1 MGKVKQKL
9 LIVFLIVIAIVIGYQ
24 AYVIGHGYARTAS
37 DVPFMSGGV
46 MIYCREHHNS
56 FNYGDGTRGYAY
68 ACVGEVN
75 LKNKN
80 AHDFAYYISR
90 GGTGVQGYL
99 WAHSGSSQGATILNA
114 GSSFS
119 GWFEKF
125 NAQNLFSEGAGN
137 ESGTSETNYNN
148 TNTEKKVT
156 LEDMRTDF
164 SLKPVESMPEYFF
177 KDIYADPNTQETT
190 GNVKGDEDIKQD
202 FVSQLYNDF
211 LEETGTNKGN
221 GTWAK
226 DYTTFESNVKNKYAD
241 LIKKEYEEE
250 EKAKGRE
257 NIPPDEIDS
266 IKIDYTQIDAETK
279 QNLINEMLNGTPY
292 KHTDG
297 NIDKIQKFLSENY
310 SDETKKKAQ
319 ENLLNDLNNLNITN
333 DLEANDYDDTDTKK
347 AKEENRKNFE
357 NHINAALTA
366 SGVNGGNAKTI
377 VDQIIKEEKA
387 IEMIEATINEIS
399 AKEQQSA
406 DVKIDQYITD
416 IDNKFK
422 NVGNN
427 DTLQTDKQELKN
439 AKLHLEYTILEEE
452 KLDVEKANLQQ
463 QANNDV
469 GKQAELKR
477 VEEKIKRRDNIKKTL
492 GEEALKNN
500 YNYSLF
506 YEDVVDH
513 IQNALIQ
520 ILANE
525 NMTAEE
531 IRFLAEDVAYRIV
544 EETIEDIEAEAE
556 GLITDISYEEY
567 KYLFELAKLYNHFYN
582 LEQQTTGTIQNI
594 ANGEQKTIKSLLE
607 HLNTY
612 WDDGH
617 GAEYRRVTNVDSNYN
632 VTTETSTVYSIVDA
646 KVAYGKKD
654 GEYTNANGE
663 EILYVEA
670 DGITYWGY
678 ADEVEKSTNGIK
690 PKDGKHGAIYYEDN
704 KEAVVSFFDRT
715 LCLDNSYGTCIQGNE
730 DVDKLEKYAAYYL
743 DDTNGTNNMINL
755 LTSKYPNL
763 AKLLGSAQGKNLSN
777 KINYLC
783 SVYSNDIKNI
793 CKNSTSESG
802 SIDQYYVF
810 NHDSNSPL
818 DYKWT
823 GTVERASQIF
833 QWLMQKNSDGVTNI
847 EGIAN
852 RFRVDDSKAKFLIDA
867 ENGKYLIGPYK
878 MEYASIRLNNEQ
890 ILGINGFSVNIQVMD
905 KDGKLHTEKL
915 TEGTGKN
922 QYKIV
927 RSSTQRVQTDKNGIV
942 SLPKSGSEFYIELDK
957 DIKTELGK
965 NGNYSF
971 SADDI
976 RLTENDKFSFSVSYK
991 YLAGINAII
1000 HLLRDCTGPNDAANP
1015 IGPDSQWNSGHPQRL
1030 IAITYG
1036 DEWKHTT
1043 ASTEVNPVSY
1053 DFKLRKIKKLTEEEI
1068 NTQKEILKIKSSSE
1082 EEKAKIDAM
1091 SNDQII
1097 QEILNKQSGLSGV
1110 NGAEFVAAAKYKE
1123 EGGTEEKYFDLETQT
1138 KDLGSDFNAIV
1149 EKAKSGEVKTYL
1161 SASQAEGNG
1170 WILWN
1175 NIQDTIT
1182 VNNKIYTL
1190 QKVEAKET
1198 KAPNGYKIEEDKVIT
1213 IEKYGSRVV
1222 CAENEESTPPY
1233 TVTVRKVDETGEPIE
1248 GLNLEGWFL
1257 NLGVKNGVIA
1267 TTNYGYYDRQKVTT
1281 DKNGI
1286 ATFETDMYSDSVM
1299 LLIVEKPDKAYD
1311 YQYFKLVRV
1320 VFSAT
1325 LKDGKVEKDF
1335 RNKSNDKPFLDTAG
1349 EVNNSVDFEHGVYSI
1364 TDKDGVRHLGKEGK
1378 ANDYVKTK
1386 NEITDNGANVDVQI
1400 VNKRRKPYSLE
1411 INKLDEFGKTSE
1423 YLAGTT
1429 FNFWISKD
1437 GSDLRSGQIVIGED
1451 GKGKIDKLNVYGNNL
1466 FLYLQEVK
1474 TQTGFKT
1481 KLNNKTIVLKY
1492 SASEDGNVKI
1502 ESIENKEMLSG
1513 RKLNEEPIK
1522 VESTGEDDDKT
1533 VSIKIDA
1540 QNESDK
1546 YYLKFRKVNR
1556 NGEPLKNATFTLTDK
1571 APATAGSSLANSQTV
1586 TSDENGYME
1595 FVGPEETENGK
1606 VQLYLYEVSA
1616 PAGYEVKSD
1625 TSIDNPI
1632 EISYTYKAG
1641 YNTLKDLKITYNGAD
1656 ITHELQC
1663 ETKTVTTEDGTEQ
1676 KVANLKNDNQYVFN
1690 FGDLNEI
1697 FKLVNYEDTYN
1708 LTFKKED
1715 TKGNAL
1721 GNTKF
1726 NVSIVKIEK
1735 DAKVEEVL
1743 GKILNNENS
1752 ITGMDRLGA
1761 IGAMFATYEDQPS
1774 TYDSATKKYK
1784 DPVYQE
1790 LKDKEISTSHSEGDG
1805 FENGTAVVEKIAT
1818 YGDLY
1823 AVIKETEADK
1833 THQKIDDIIIAHYT
1847 MNPGDTEPTWENDIY
1862 VAKKGEDG
1870 QYQITKYTKQASAT
1884 GYTDTQG
1891 HVYEFAKYSESK
1903 LIVENQDLPYS
1914 LNFNKVNGISG
1925 KPVKDVTFRAEIYH
1939 LYKNDTHDTRTGKT
1953 GENGI
1958 FNINNIF
1965 KYSEDDSDIIQL
1977 ELHETVPQGYRYY
1990 SQYQELIYIIDYVK
2004 KGPESPLQQQSVHVI
2019 GCRRDNGETVD
2030 LTDEN
2035 KNTVNLDTNIA
2046 TNNTQSGE
2054 GENQNAEQSKS
2065 YVHNV
2070 TVKNMPT
2077 YNLDGL
2083 LKVEE
2088 INRTLNP
2095 VTDVTF
2101 TGKIRKE
2108 GVNNNGNVVQEGQ
2121 AYVVDGTKLDLSK
2134 FTIKVEENGKIVASG
2149 IDTCDDFVNDDGTLK
2164 NGEQTYTLVL
2174 TEQKSGK
2181 YKPLKHDIEV
2191 EYSCTYNQNEDK
2203 WNITYKKVKYGET
2216 TADIK
2221 ANTSEENAPETPNYT
2236 ALIDTEELGFY
2247 QNGNNLYVVNKPEIT
2262 PAQILLQKK
2271 DEKEKLI
2278 DGITFKGKVEQ
2289 INTIDG
2295 ETPNVVDFSQDGV
2308 TTGEAK
2314 SADGKNL
2321 TGVAAIPNIDFG
2333 GDIKITIDSE
2343 EWKDKNKQDPLD
2355 FPEGKVEIT
2364 GVKIAEKWEGNIG
2377 YRVVTVPTG
2386 TLTVTTYAKDGTKK
2400 EEETI
2405 NIKDKSTS
2413 SKASFDVSFSED
2425 SNVVTFYITNHNKRY
2440 KLDGS
2445 GADGSTAIPFPYKIE
2460 KDILG
2465 NESKITQGI
2474 LFTGRIEDSNGNI
2487 LQDPVEVKFTE
2498 YVQSSGGSADGN
2510 MGIGAFD
2517 IDGAISS
2524 KPGEPEEVYN
2534 LIIKE
2539 KDQSAINSDAI
2550 TVRYTCEYDSSANNG
2565 EGKFTSKIKGY
2576 EYKNVKYDF
2585 DKNMQEAK
2593 DNIVPGKV
2601 DANGGLININDLYVP
2616 IRKFDEYGNLINGIV
2631 FEGKIKLNIEKDE
2644 NGHLKDPTLKEEYKF
2659 KTVTGGQ
2666 YYNPETGKTE
2676 TAPDGVAVI
2685 PIPTEVKGN
2694 FTIIIEK
2701 EYWGTIKDG
2710 VWTTDKGELPDGQ
2723 FPLEFVKGAV
2733 EIGGYGIKEEI
2744 KDDIKERTVTYQ
2756 GTPVKYTLNGSE
2768 ENSEPIEVTGYKAV
2782 TTDTNGYI
2790 RFVNN
2795 ELRYDLKKSPQTGE
2809 GNNLFDDKFLETS
2822 YGYRTKIKE
2831 GIYFTGYIVDETK
2844 YDEKGNIIKPSV
2856 TLQEGRSTK
2865 DKEDKDKVTVALDE
2879 ETGAIV
2885 ATGIKGSIAGIDE
2898 EKTFKFVLEELSSN
2912 GEDGTLNVVPIDPI
2926 VVEYTCKY
2934 DRTSEK
2940 FETAIKA
2947 YEYKGKKYSLSDI
2960 KENITVEEDII
2971 PGLVCVKEE
2980 ESSTTYK
2987 TGLINHEKTIDIPL
3001 VKKDEAG
3008 RLVNGIKF
3016 TGKIIAL
3023 DEEYK
3028 DENGKPVFET
3038 TDGTNNNGQPTTKR
3052 KSMNFE
3058 VVTGEVPTTGSIK
3071 LDGSQ
3076 NNSEDKNFTDE
3087 DGNPMYTARDG
3098 VALIPQIPYTGKV
3111 QLIIEKEEWADED
3124 YKPAPGDPDLE
3135 FIDGKIEVTFSI
3147 SKDKN
3152 GEKHIN
3158 YTDGMQIAVKD
3169 SSGQD
3174 ITNKYMDAKNG
3185 KNNILAGLNNLG
3197 NGEKDFAFGISV
3209 TNKFKSYDVPVAL
3222 KVIKEDEE
3230 DTESE
3235 NTGEANTVTVGGQKY
3250 RQPTAEE
3257 AKQIKFKAEVTDS
3270 TGTVVQTLL
3279 PLNPEDMEKAGT
3291 VGIGIEV
3298 KDIDNDGKQEA
3309 VIVAKGIKGSIIG
3322 EDIIIKL
3329 HEVYSGGLEPI
3340 PDIKVHYKLE
3350 TGEAK
3355 VTRYECNNEIE
3366 QCTENH
3372 DNNGTCKIKDLIY
3385 VSEDGKYALVNTP
3398 TKGPEETTP
3407 ELTIKKVM
3415 NVDGHE
3421 VGVPGIY
3428 FKIRVC
3434 TEDCKNDCKDPN
3446 KCSCQEG
3453 EDPCGKCFDYEAIS
3467 QTDGLTTFKLTDF
3480 GKDKK
3485 ETTAG
3490 KVKVI
3495 ILEERLATEE
3505 DKTQIKDKAEETEE
3519 TSEDEK
3525 TAEVAPYTTE
3535 QPGEVK
3541 LEFIKNPIVINGIE
3555 IKNDS
3560 ENGDTQCKVDYTNA
3574 TVDGTNSNVSI
3585 DNTVGMQIVFTNK
3598 EATFDLDLFKG
3609 KMINYIGELKQIYK
3623 GVEFEAD
3630 IVRAEDIKADNIAE
3644 VSLQHIVSTTDESTA
3659 ENTGD
3664 NGNLATT
3671 GIEANNGKIT
3681 IKGIKGTFASESNEE
3696 QQENV
3701 QQYAVVLREKASE
3714 ISDAKDMPTMAIVF
3728 ESKCTTGEDGK
3739 CTFNTTIKEYKWQDD
3754 NGWHTLNPAQNVES
3768 DENGKVEQFLA
3779 TNRMLVKYENGKA
3792 VTYLVNTPPTTI
3804 TGGGYL
3810 PTTVDIPL
3818 VKYDENGNLVNGVK
3832 FSGHIEVD
3840 NHSKMQFSTITGEV
3854 PTTTIANGFEN
3865 VYVARDGVAIIP
3877 KIPFTG
3883 KVKVVIEKEEWASD
3897 AYKPSAGYP
3906 DLEFIDG
3913 KIEITLTIDEDEKGN
3928 KHIQQGGIEIAVK
3941 GKDDKDITN
3950 QYMDTTNSNNNK
3962 VLVGLN
3968 SLNKG
3973 DSEDNEELLF
3983 GIKITNKIK
3992 TYDLPIALKVIAEDG
4007 SNSTN
4012 GANTIQVGEKT
4023 YRTPSEDEA
4032 KELRFSAEVLDST
4045 GTVVQN
4051 LLPLTPEQMQNADA
4065 VGIGIDTK
4073 GSDNKTEAVITAKGI
4088 KGSIIGDNLTIRLHE
4103 ENSAGLEPI
4112 PDIDVHYTTNGDGA
4126 PKVTSYQCGGQTVE
4140 NKAPEENGD
4149 TTECN
4154 IEDLIYVSED
4164 GKYALVNKPVTGGGP
4179 KETTPELT
4187 IKKVINVDG
4196 HEVGVPGVHFK
4207 IRVCTPECKNDCTD
4221 VAKCGCENNDNCDK
4235 CHDYEAVSK
4244 AGGLATFELTDFS
4257 KDTTSQSIDNLK
4269 VIILEEKLATEE
4281 EKEQLV
4287 KEGVEPYTTENPGD
4301 VKLEFIKDPVTITG
4315 IKLKNNSENGKTQCT
4330 VDYSS
4335 AKVADENSNVRI
4347 DSKAGMQ
4354 IVFTNTEA
4362 KYDLDLFDSK
4372 LVYEDNKLKQIYK
4385 GVEFEA
4391 DIVRAEDI
4399 NAENIAEKSLQH
4411 FVSETAKATA
4421 NNTGKNGDLGTVGLD
4436 ASDGKIKLKGIKG
4449 TLAGDNGQEY
4459 AVMLKETSSEVS
4471 DANDMPT
4478 MVIVYKS
4485 TCTTG
4490 DNGNCTFK
4498 TTIQEYKWQDDNGWH
4513 SLNPNQTI
4521 QTGENGNTEKNEI
4534 IVDGRIKIEVAD
4546 NKNKVSL
4553 INDGG
4558 KIELSTSES
4567 IKLTKKDS
4575 NGNTVGGIEFK
4586 GKVIAINADGTPKKE
4601 AMSDENGNI
4610 TGTKDIEYEF
4620 DVITDNKGTALI
4632 YTPNAKEM
4640 PKYEGKIKVV
4650 IEEEKWAAS
4659 VTEPPYKLGFA
4670 DETIEIT
4677 GLELKTETTGQLKNG
4692 KIVHTRV
4699 VYPDTLTVKSYKK
4712 QEEGT
4717 KGTETNTYKDKV
4729 SLGKDSVIGIEIEN
4743 QILDYDVDLFDAK
4756 ILKYGEHYEQLKSDV
4771 SFAGRIIGY
4780 KGKESKQEAKDYDVE
4795 VELIAEN
4802 DTTSG
4807 QQGTANGKVGKIVAK
4822 GIDGEIKGSD
4832 IYLELTETAIDY
4844 DVEDITV
4851 IIKYD
4856 YNPDAQGK
4864 GTPVI
4869 KEYRKW
4875 KDGITDEQKKSV
4887 DANNTEV
4894 IYTVS
4899 TDTQNADASN
4909 AVKEILGEMIYKN
4922 YSNTAKTSLINTVIP
4937 NPLDIQIKKIDSN
4950 GKPVAG
4956 IKFTGRIIAV
4966 DDSGNARKEKDAQ
4979 GQDVEIKK
4987 EFTTA
4992 IAKEDGTTENLQW
5005 ITSDSD
5011 GVARLHLTPEEVNK
5025 FAGKIKIEI
5034 DKEEWSTDEKD
5045 PLKVDPAERTPLDFI
5060 DGKIEITGKKI
5071 DVQKDKTSS
5080 LINEN
5085 GGPKV
5090 TIKKDEADVTSNYQ
5104 DRVNANVSNE
5114 IAISMKNIIKEYD
5127 LTLFDKKIIRV
5138 NGKEIQIKEGVVFTG
5153 EITHD
5158 NKVYP
5163 IDVEFNTEGNIV
5175 AKGINGDIVGENITL
5190 KVTEVQTISGIVPVD
5205 FDIVY
5210 SCSYNNGKFETTIS
5224 KKTLKEHGTDTVL
5237 KEIQATDESGNV
5249 LEEDVINND
5258 GITLK
5263 IRKVD
5268 ENGNPVEG
5276 IKFTGKVVSR
5286 ENTGKGGEKSFTA
5299 SATDGDGIAT
5309 ITLTKDDITNYIKLG
5324 KFDVIIEKEEWNDA
5338 TAKAK
5343 WQSKEGNASR
5353 ELNFITSPVT
5363 ISGYTLFEIWDGNN
5377 AHRSV
5382 DFSGVSCDNENI
5394 TIEEDL
5400 TTIKF
5405 MNNDV
5410 IYNIPFI
5417 KTNKLLKENVTDV
5430 EKLKNVTFDISI
5442 KAGEGDQNPQNF
5454 HVTSDDN
5461 GRFDVTGVNKFG
5473 DITLTLREVTSEDST
5488 AKILEQEMKI
5498 TYKTQITDGTVTL
5511 TDIKVDGTPIA
5522 DLANIQENENGEEQE
5537 TKEPNIQYVEIKQNE
5552 KTVKAFNIVNH
5563 DSYKI
5568 TIDKDLK
5575 VDDNVIDAT
5584 EPVKFKGIIT
5594 TNQSQVNGTDTIM
5607 SYKSFEEKL
5616 KNLKD
5621 TDDTI
5626 VFDGV
5631 TKNGKLEI
5639 PKDIEFYDKQVYV
5652 YFIEYDVPATMV
5664 PIDKVMW
5671 ASFNKKES
5679 SVQSTGTSD
5688 DKVTID
5694 NKDPLNINVKVVNE
5708 SKSYKLNFKKVDAQD
5723 ASRQINYQGAKFTLQ
5738 LKEIA
5743 NENGISK
5750 TKIVD
5755 TMTVEFDNKGK
5766 IKPQAQSG
5774 KYLVDATFEKNAIYV
5789 DVNKFGNLQLVI
5801 TEDTAPTGYQKLD
5814 TDIVI
5819 NYKANAQTSDRKQI
5833 ITDVQVPDDIDSSI
5847 KDKINAKAN
5856 PNGDDVSLEFTIPNS
5871 PNEYSVTIKKVSR
5884 TNPSN
5889 VLNNIHF
5896 QLLFYNNQKERLT
5909 EVEKSLYNVEKGT
5922 VTIDGLKTYGT
5933 NYMVLHET
5941 ETDGKTVRLEGYH
5954 VFEMTAV
5961 VGKKATFKYLGMF
5974 KSDDMAE
5981 LTIDEI
5987 NNTFKAQDL
5996 GKLNKD
6002 MESYFKTDEDSV
6014 GVGSLSV
6021 GNDEPKNYSINVL
6034 KVDEEKDQK
6043 TGEYKPLEGA
6053 EFDLYLTRTKEE
6065 GGKYPDGD
6073 YQLEDNLLETKD
6085 RTQET
6090 AANGLISLTDLKQYS
6105 DQYGDLKLTLVESKT
6120 PKDYKSV
6127 FERIEIVYS
6136 TKDGNDITIKQIKV
6150 FGTDGKELGDYT
6162 TYVEIS
6168 NANENEITN
6177 AEIDVIVKNIH
6188 KKPVSLS
6195 LSKIYYTEVNGRP
6208 TEKSIPGATFSGV
6221 VYEKGKPEDQTAFS
6235 ATTDNSGNANLGE
6248 FYVEGDI
6255 EVVIEEIS
6263 APDGFEDIPKTTIE
6277 CHVNANGA
6285 KSTIDTKNYSVSTN
6299 ALASI
6304 EEKNNMYN
6312 LKIIDTPII
6321 ETNIYLAGFVWEDRP
6336 TALSIKED
6344 ADYTVKDENGNYI
6357 ATEGLYDEGIDKLIV
6372 SKNLNGEIT
6381 TERDDIS
6388 SGILV
6393 SLHELTKNDA
6403 GEWYELGGYSN
6414 IVRTVTTGDT
6424 GSYKFED
6431 LDPFAKYYVT
6441 FEMKGTYNHENYENV
6456 RFLVKSVGTDG
6467 VVEQWDSIE
6476 KALTEVKDGNSEQE
6490 EKARDIWRRNSKAVA
6505 DGDQVDN
6512 GVNPNMST
6520 TTQTEEPRGNK
6531 SELTRYD
6538 NLQLYPAY
6546 DQFTL
6551 VDSEKHKN
6559 QNGTFADYVLYY
6571 NVNSS
6576 TQTVTQNT
6584 VEADYTMTDQGGKR
6598 LVFRALSPVHD
6609 YINFGIVERPKFDL
6623 RLEKDVDKLQV
6634 QINGKDLTYVYG
6646 KKVDSGHM
6654 YTLEINEA
6662 DIEKLGD
6669 MEITYKIDVTNQ
6681 STVDGYL
6688 NSIAEYYNA
6697 DIMEFDSAWYVTSDG
6712 NTYKIKNERK
6722 NSEPMIN
6729 RDSLIPEQYMLQGS
6743 DEVKKEHAQETG
6755 QIILDLDQV
6764 DNFKNEYKTIKA
6776 GNKLSI
6782 YVKYK
6787 YKDVKQTL
6795 DGKTNLFGKISNAGD
6810 SYVTLGL
6817 AEIYNSNSIG
6827 GRKDINSTNGNLRNK
6842 YTNLYMYDIGTFYKN
6857 FGRDF
6862 YLQGLSHEKEG
6873 EKDIDDEDA
6882 APALKI
6888 LIADPNTRKI
6898 KGSVFDDLDKDGIKN
6913 DPDREDGANSDTSIQ
6928 GMTVNLYRIGVDEPV
6943 ATTNTDEDGYYEFSG
6958 AAIESGDY
6966 KVEFVY
6972 GDENTILT
6980 SLYEY
6985 KPKADGSGL
6994 EEQVIKAKNAEADE
7008 WVDELEHVHYKRY
7021 NYTSYNGL
7029 EYESS
7034 YYDIIDRS
7042 GDYWYKENADKT
7054 YSDAQDTESV
7064 DKENPT
7070 KGTREYAD
7078 KTLNDNHTAGK
7089 EYYMMDNEKAELL
7102 YSYRGNIEKDE
7113 VKAYI
7118 RTLRDK
7124 QVKAETEQ
7132 FKINVMDTDSD
7143 TYTYY
7148 DTTES
7153 GVTQYTDGNG
7163 NIVDS
7168 TGCEADIDFGVKPRA
7183 KTNLKVTKT
7192 VDNVKIYTSSGNSNV
7207 DASYDEAK
7215 GKVVG
7220 TAGRVQWTKQANGNR
7235 GYIWIQR
7242 SEEEIIGAT
7251 LEITYKIDVVNEENK
7266 ITRAKNQIA
7275 TIVDYVQDG
7284 MTYAEENNVGNNWH
7298 IQPATTRKE
7307 GVEKVSSIGNV
7318 NINNNID
7325 LKDVST
7331 VVTQDVT
7338 LKDDGTAEPVY
7349 ITLTKTLN
7357 SYSNTDIDAYTNYV
7371 EVILTATPERAKLD
7385 ENSIPGNFDPKL
7397 ETTIEG
7403 NLGTVYD
7410 LKNKHRIIEEVP
7422 YDGIKAQSTSE
7433 SIRLERDTAKAL
7445 ETISITAET
7454 GENRD
7459 TTYYVIAFGV
7469 IAVLATGIGVIIE
7482 KVIRRK

>member
-37 DVPFMSGGV
+37 NVPFMSGGV

-80 AHDFAYYISR
+80 AHDFAYYVSR
-90 GGTGVQGYL
+90 GGTNVQRYL
-99 WAHSGSSQGATILNA
+99 WDHSGESQGAIILNA

-119 GWFEKF
+119 GWFDDFDNF
-125 NAQNLFSEGAGN
+125 NPQGLFSEGAGN
-137 ESGTSETNYNN
+137 DSGTSEANYNN
-148 TNTEKKVT
+148 TNTEKSVT

-177 KDIYADPNTQETT
+177 KNIYANPETQETT
-190 GNVKGDEDIKQD
+190 GTVEGDDDIKED

-211 LEETGTNKGN
+211 LEETKTTINS
-221 GTWAK
+221 TWGSK
-226 DYTTFESNVKNKYAD
+226 YEVFEEKVKNKYAD

-257 NIPPDEIDS
+257 KIPQSEIDS

-279 QNLINEMLNGTPY
+279 QKLINEMLKGTPY
-292 KHTDG
+292 KHKDG
-297 NIDKIQKFLSENY
+297 NIDKIQEFLSKNY
-310 SDETKKKAQ
+310 SDDTKKKAK
-319 ENLLNDLNNLNITN
+319 EDLLNDLNNLNITN
-333 DLEANDYDDTDTKK
+333 DLEVNEYDDETTKK
-347 AKEENRKNFE
+347 TKQTNRQNFE
-357 NHINAALTA
+357 NHITAALTA
-366 SGVNGGNAKTI
+366 SDIKNGNASNI
-377 VDQIIKEEKA
+377 VNQIIREEKA

-399 AKEQQSA
+399 AKEKQGA
-406 DVKIDQYITD
+406 DSTIDQYITALY
-416 IDNKFK
+416 NKFK

-427 DTLQTDKQELKN
+427 DTLQTDKQALKN
-439 AKLHLEYTILEEE
+439 AKLKLEYTILLEQ

-463 QANNDV
+463 QAGNDV

-520 ILANE
+520 ILAKE

-531 IRFLAEDVAYRIV
+531 ISFLAEDVAYRIV
-544 EETIEDIEAEAE
+544 EETIEDIEAEEE

-567 KYLFELAKLYNHFYN
+567 KFLFELAKLYNHFDN
-582 LEQQTTGTIQNI
+582 INKQQPGIVERLAQGDTATIQSI
-594 ANGEQKTIKSLLE
+594 LK
-607 HLNTY
+607 HVNTY

-617 GAEYRRVTNVDSNYN
+617 GAELRKVDVSIGNTYNVKINTSLVYSDVDSLLGAEGKNGGTYTNV
-632 VTTETSTVYSIVDA
+632 
-646 KVAYGKKD
+646 
-654 GEYTNANGE
+654 NGE
-663 EILYVEA
+663 EIVYVEA
-670 DGITYWGY
+670 NGKKYWGY
-678 ADEVEKSTNGIK
+678 ADEVEMFSNGIR
-690 PKDGKHGAIYYEDN
+690 PKAGKHGAIYYEDN
-704 KEAVVSFFDRT
+704 DEAVVSFFDKT
-715 LCLDNSYGTCIQGNE
+715 LCLSDEGGESISTTDEIRILEEYAKAY
-730 DVDKLEKYAAYYL
+730 VDKDGKGTADLISVL
-743 DDTNGTNNMINL
+743 NGTNGICKN
-755 LTSKYPNL
+755 TRTFPNL
-763 AKLLGSAQGKNLSN
+763 AKLLESAQGTHPSN
-777 KINYLC
+777 KINYLY

-793 CKNSTSESG
+793 CKNSTSGSG

-867 ENGKYLIGPYK
+867 ENGKYLIGPYT

-915 TEGTGKN
+915 TEGIGKN

-927 RSSTQRVQTDKNGIV
+927 RSATQRVQTDKNGIV

-965 NGNYSF
+965 SGNYSF

-991 YLAGINAII
+991 YLAGINAIV
-1000 HLLRDCTGPNDAANP
+1000 HFLRDCSRKISDAAYP
-1015 IGPDSQWNSGHPQRL
+1015 TSPDSQWDSGHPQRL

-1053 DFKLRKIKKLTEEEI
+1053 DFKLRKIKKLTDEEI
-1068 NTQKEILKIKSSSE
+1068 NTQKEILKMKSSSE

-1091 SNDQII
+1091 SHDQII
-1097 QEILNKQSGLSGV
+1097 QEILNNKSGLSGV
-1110 NGAEFVAAAKYKE
+1110 NGAEFVAAAKYKANDGSE
-1123 EGGTEEKYFDLETQT
+1123 TYFDLETQT
-1138 KDLGSDFNAIV
+1138 KDLGSDFNQIV
-1149 EKAKSGEVKTYL
+1149 EKAKSGEIRTYL

-1198 KAPNGYKIEEDKVIT
+1198 KAPNGYKIAEDKVIT

-1233 TVTVRKVDETGEPIE
+1233 TVTVRKVDEKGDPIE
-1248 GLNLEGWFL
+1248 GLNLEGWFV
-1257 NLGVKNGVIA
+1257 NLGVVNGIIQ

-1281 DKNGI
+1281 NKDGI

-1299 LLIVEKPDKAYD
+1299 FLIVEKPDKAYD

-1320 VFSAT
+1320 VFSAK
-1325 LKDGKVEKDF
+1325 LNDGKVEKDF
-1335 RNKSNDKPFLDTAG
+1335 RSKSADKPFLDTFD
-1349 EVNNSVDFEHGVYSI
+1349 EINNGVDFENGVYSV
-1364 TDKDGVRHLGKEGK
+1364 TDKNGVKHLGKEGK
-1378 ANDYVKTK
+1378 ANDYVKTQSQIEN
-1386 NEITDNGANVDVQI
+1386 NEANVDVQI

-1437 GSDLRSGQIVIGED
+1437 GSDLRSGQIVIGKD
-1451 GKGKIDKLNVYGNNL
+1451 GKGKIDKLDVYGNNL

-1492 SASEDGNVKI
+1492 SASEDGDVKI

-1513 RKLNEEPIK
+1513 RELNKEPIK
-1522 VESTGEDDDKT
+1522 LESTGADDDKT
-1533 VSIKIDA
+1533 VSIKIDV
-1540 QNESDK
+1540 QNGSDK

-1606 VQLYLYEVSA
+1606 VKLYLYEVSA

-1641 YNTLKDLKITYNGAD
+1641 YTTLKDLKIMYNGED
-1656 ITHELQC
+1656 ITKDLKEGLQC
-1663 ETKTVTTEDGTEQ
+1663 ETKKVTTEEGTEQ
-1676 KVANLKNDNQYVFN
+1676 IVANLKNNNQYVFN

-1726 NVSIVKIEK
+1726 NVSIIKIEK
-1735 DAKVEEVL
+1735 GKNAEEVL
-1743 GKILNNENS
+1743 GKILNNEAGV
-1752 ITGMDRLGA
+1752 TGMDRLGA
-1761 IGAMFATYEDQPS
+1761 IGAMFATYEEQPS
-1774 TYDSATKKYK
+1774 TYDRATKKYK

-1790 LKDKEISTSHSEGDG
+1790 LKDKEISTSHNEGDA

-1823 AVIKETEADK
+1823 AVIKETESDS

-1847 MNPGDTEPTWENDIY
+1847 MNPGDTEPTWGNDIY

-1884 GYTDTQG
+1884 GYTNAQG
-1891 HVYEFAKYSESK
+1891 NVYEFAKYSESK
-1903 LIVENQDLPYS
+1903 LIVENQELPYS
-1914 LNFNKVNGISG
+1914 LKFSKVNGLSG
-1925 KPVKDVTFRAEIYH
+1925 KPVKDVNFTAKMYH
-1939 LYKNDTHDTRTGKT
+1939 LYKNDIPDTRTGKT

-1958 FNINNIF
+1958 FNISNIF

-2004 KGPESPLQQQSVHVI
+2004 KGPESALEQQSVQVI
-2019 GCRRDNGETVD
+2019 GCRRDNGETVN
-2030 LTDEN
+2030 LTNEN
-2035 KNTVNLDTNIA
+2035 GNTVNLDTNIA

-2088 INRTLNP
+2088 IDRKLET

-2101 TGKIRKE
+2101 TGKIRKD
-2108 GVNNNGNVVQEGQ
+2108 GVSSQGEVVQEGQ

-2134 FTIKVEENGKIVASG
+2134 FTIRVDENGKIVASG
-2149 IDTCDDFVNDDGTLK
+2149 IDTCDDFVNDDGSLK
-2164 NGEQTYTLVL
+2164 TDEKTYTLVL

-2191 EYSCTYNQNEDK
+2191 EYSCKYNQDDDK
-2203 WNITYKKVKYGET
+2203 WEITYKKVKYGET
-2216 TADIK
+2216 TSEIK
-2221 ANTSEENAPETPNYT
+2221 TNTSETPNYT

-2247 QNGNNLYVVNKPEIT
+2247 QNGDALYVVNKPEIT

-2271 DEKEKLI
+2271 DEKGKLV

-2333 GDIKITIDSE
+2333 GDIKITINSE

-2386 TLTVTTYAKDGTKK
+2386 ILTVTTYSKDGTKK
-2400 EEETI
+2400 ADETI

-2413 SKASFDVSFSED
+2413 SNASFDVSFSED

-2440 KLDGS
+2440 NLDGS
-2445 GADGSTAIPFPYKIE
+2445 GDDGSTAIPFPYKIE

-2465 NESKITQGI
+2465 NEQYIKEGI

-2498 YVQSSGGSADGN
+2498 YVQSSGNTADGN

-2524 KPGEPEEVYN
+2524 KPDEPKEVYN

-2550 TVRYTCEYDSSANNG
+2550 TVRYTCVYDSSANNG
-2565 EGKFTSKIKGY
+2565 EGKFTSEIKGY
-2576 EYKNVKYDF
+2576 EYKNVEYNF

-2593 DNIVPGKV
+2593 DNIIPGKV
-2601 DANGGLININDLYVP
+2601 DSNGGLININDLYVP
-2616 IRKFDEYGNLINGIV
+2616 IRKSDEYGNLINGVV
-2631 FEGKIKLNIEKDE
+2631 FEGKIKVHIEKDE
-2644 NGHLKDPTLKEEYKF
+2644 NGHPKNPTLKEEHEF

-2666 YYNPETGKTE
+2666 YYNPETKQME

-2685 PIPTEVKGN
+2685 PIPKEVIGK
-2694 FTIIIEK
+2694 FDIILES

-2710 VWTTDKGELPDGQ
+2710 VWTTDKGSLPDGYAYD
-2723 FPLEFVKGAV
+2723 LEFKD
-2733 EIGGYGIKEEI
+2733 ELKETLSGYEIKEEANGEGEDKTVDRVI
-2744 KDDIKERTVTYQ
+2744 YYNETKVEYNLKDEASTPTIDINKEDYKFVTVDKK
-2756 GTPVKYTLNGSE
+2756 GN
-2768 ENSEPIEVTGYKAV
+2768 IE
-2782 TTDTNGYI
+2782 
-2790 RFVNN
+2790 FVND
-2795 ELRYDLKKSPQTGE
+2795 ELRYDLKKSTEPGKGDNIFDNKYIVDVTGY
-2809 GNNLFDDKFLETS
+2809 K
-2822 YGYRTKIKE
+2822 TKIKD
-2831 GIYFTGYIVDETK
+2831 GIYFTGYITDEVQ
-2844 YDEKGNIIKPSV
+2844 YGDNGEIIKPN
-2856 TLQEGRSTK
+2856 TLLQQGKSTK
-2865 DKEDKDKVTVALDE
+2865 DGDDKDKFTVGFD

-2885 ATGIKGSIAGIDE
+2885 ATGIKGRYAGFGE
-2898 EKTFKFVLEELSSN
+2898 EKTFKLVLEELSSN
-2912 GEDGTLNVVPIDPI
+2912 GENGGYNLEPIDPI
-2926 VVEYTCKY
+2926 VVTYTCKY
-2934 DRTSEK
+2934 DKESRT
-2940 FETAIKA
+2940 FETKIKS
-2947 YEYKGKKYSLSDI
+2947 YEYHEKVYELKDDETIDANKDL
-2960 KENITVEEDII
+2960 I
-2971 PGLVCVKEE
+2971 PGLVELEKDNEGR
-2980 ESSTTYK
+2980 SFK
-2987 TGLINHEKTIDIPL
+2987 TALENTPKSIDIPL
-3001 VKKDEAG
+3001 IKKDKAG
-3008 RLVNGIKF
+3008 NLINGVKF

-3028 DENGKPVFET
+3028 DENGKPVFEN
-3038 TDGTNNNGQPTTKR
+3038 TNENSENGQPATKR
-3052 KSMNFE
+3052 KSMTFE
-3058 VVTGEVPTTGSIK
+3058 VVTGETPKVGCVK
-3071 LDGSQ
+3071 
-3076 NNSEDKNFTDE
+3076 
-3087 DGNPMYTARDG
+3087 DGNSNDTTTQGTSTEEFKDVNGNPIYSARDG
-3098 VALIPQIPYTGKV
+3098 VALIPQIPYTGNVK
-3111 QLIIEKEEWADED
+3111 LIIEKEEWTNDEN
-3124 YKPAPGDPDLE
+3124 KPAPGQPDLE
-3135 FIDGKIEVTFSI
+3135 FIDDRIEIDFAI
-3147 SKDKN
+3147 EKDQA
-3152 GEKHIN
+3152 GEKHIKQGGMSIKVMG
-3158 YTDGMQIAVKD
+3158 TDENGNETDVT
-3169 SSGQD
+3169 S
-3174 ITNKYMDAKNG
+3174 NYMDP
-3185 KNNILAGLNNLG
+3185 KNNQHNILVGINYLD
-3197 NGEKDFAFGISV
+3197 KDKKSFAFGIGI
-3209 TNKFKSYDVPVAL
+3209 NNDFKTYDVPIAL
-3222 KVIKEDEE
+3222 KVIKEDEK
-3230 DTESE
+3230 DTENE
-3235 NTGEANTVTVGGQKY
+3235 EANTVNVNGQTY

-3257 AKQIKFKAEVTDS
+3257 AKEIKFRAEVCDS
-3270 TGTVVQTLL
+3270 NGTVVQTLL
-3279 PLNPEDMEKAGT
+3279 PLDPDDMGKANA

-3309 VIVAKGIKGSIIG
+3309 VIVAKGIKGSITG
-3322 EDIIIKL
+3322 ADIVIKL
-3329 HEVYSGGLEPI
+3329 HEEYSGGLEPI
-3340 PDIKVHYKLE
+3340 PDIEVHYKNE
-3350 TGEAK
+3350 NNAVE
-3355 VTRYECNNEIE
+3355 VTKYQCDSKIE
-3366 QCTENH
+3366 QCTANH
-3372 DNNGTCKIKDLIY
+3372 DNNGTCKIDDLIY
-3385 VSEDGKYALVNTP
+3385 VNDEGKYALVNEETP
-3398 TKGPEETTP
+3398 PPPPPGPETVSP
-3407 ELTIKKVM
+3407 ELTIKKVI
-3415 NVDGHE
+3415 NINGKENNGAENDDEAINGHE

-3434 TEDCKNDCKDPN
+3434 TEECKNDCKNLD
-3446 KCSCQEG
+3446 KCSCDENT
-3453 EDPCGKCFDYEAIS
+3453 EKCEKCFDYEAIS
-3467 QTDGLTTFKLTDF
+3467 GKGGITTFKLKDIIKDTENGTDSN
-3480 GKDKK
+3480 
-3485 ETTAG
+3485 
-3490 KVKVI
+3490 VKVI

-3505 DKTQIKDKAEETEE
+3505 DKAKIEKAENGESSSSESEE
-3519 TSEDEK
+3519 
-3525 TAEVAPYTTE
+3525 EVEPYTTE
-3535 QPGEVK
+3535 QPGDVK
-3541 LEFIKNPIVINGIE
+3541 FEFIKNPIVIEGVK
-3555 IKNDS
+3555 IKKADS
-3560 ENGDTQCKVDYTNA
+3560 TSEEEREEEEEEEKTVTYKVDYTDAKVAEND
-3574 TVDGTNSNVSI
+3574 TEGKEHVRI
-3585 DNTVGMQIVFTNK
+3585 DSEVGAEIVFTNK
-3598 EATFDLDLFKG
+3598 EEKYDLKLFDKKLVNNDGTLT
-3609 KMINYIGELKQIYK
+3609 QIFN

-3630 IVRAEDIKADNIAE
+3630 IV
-3644 VSLQHIVSTTDESTA
+3644 
-3659 ENTGD
+3659 
-3664 NGNLATT
+3664 
-3671 GIEANNGKIT
+3671 
-3681 IKGIKGTFASESNEE
+3681 
-3696 QQENV
+3696 
-3701 QQYAVVLREKASE
+3701 
-3714 ISDAKDMPTMAIVF
+3714 
-3728 ESKCTTGEDGK
+3728 
-3739 CTFNTTIKEYKWQDD
+3739 
-3754 NGWHTLNPAQNVES
+3754 
-3768 DENGKVEQFLA
+3768 KV
-3779 TNRMLVKYENGKA
+3779 
-3792 VTYLVNTPPTTI
+3792 
-3804 TGGGYL
+3804 
-3810 PTTVDIPL
+3810 
-3818 VKYDENGNLVNGVK
+3818 
-3832 FSGHIEVD
+3832 
-3840 NHSKMQFSTITGEV
+3840 
-3854 PTTTIANGFEN
+3854 
-3865 VYVARDGVAIIP
+3865 
-3877 KIPFTG
+3877 
-3883 KVKVVIEKEEWASD
+3883 
-3897 AYKPSAGYP
+3897 
-3906 DLEFIDG
+3906 
-3913 KIEITLTIDEDEKGN
+3913 
-3928 KHIQQGGIEIAVK
+3928 
-3941 GKDDKDITN
+3941 
-3950 QYMDTTNSNNNK
+3950 
-3962 VLVGLN
+3962 
-3968 SLNKG
+3968 
-3973 DSEDNEELLF
+3973 
-3983 GIKITNKIK
+3983 
-3992 TYDLPIALKVIAEDG
+3992 
-4007 SNSTN
+4007 
-4012 GANTIQVGEKT
+4012 
-4023 YRTPSEDEA
+4023 
-4032 KELRFSAEVLDST
+4032 
-4045 GTVVQN
+4045 
-4051 LLPLTPEQMQNADA
+4051 
-4065 VGIGIDTK
+4065 
-4073 GSDNKTEAVITAKGI
+4073 
-4088 KGSIIGDNLTIRLHE
+4088 
-4103 ENSAGLEPI
+4103 
-4112 PDIDVHYTTNGDGA
+4112 
-4126 PKVTSYQCGGQTVE
+4126 
-4140 NKAPEENGD
+4140 
-4149 TTECN
+4149 
-4154 IEDLIYVSED
+4154 
-4164 GKYALVNKPVTGGGP
+4164 
-4179 KETTPELT
+4179 
-4187 IKKVINVDG
+4187 
-4196 HEVGVPGVHFK
+4196 
-4207 IRVCTPECKNDCTD
+4207 
-4221 VAKCGCENNDNCDK
+4221 
-4235 CHDYEAVSK
+4235 
-4244 AGGLATFELTDFS
+4244 
-4257 KDTTSQSIDNLK
+4257 
-4269 VIILEEKLATEE
+4269 
-4281 EKEQLV
+4281 
-4287 KEGVEPYTTENPGD
+4287 
-4301 VKLEFIKDPVTITG
+4301 
-4315 IKLKNNSENGKTQCT
+4315 
-4330 VDYSS
+4330 
-4335 AKVADENSNVRI
+4335 
-4347 DSKAGMQ
+4347 
-4354 IVFTNTEA
+4354 
-4362 KYDLDLFDSK
+4362 
-4372 LVYEDNKLKQIYK
+4372 EDNKEISTDNLDEETI
-4385 GVEFEA
+4385 
-4391 DIVRAEDI
+4391 
-4399 NAENIAEKSLQH
+4399 LQH
-4411 FVSETAKATA
+4411 FVSETDKDIADNA
-4421 NNTGKNGDLGTVGLD
+4421 GDNGDLGTVGID
-4436 ASDGKIKLKGIKG
+4436 ENTGEIKLKGVKG
-4449 TLAGDNGQEY
+4449 TIVSKEEQQEGQEAQATDDNGKSAQY
-4459 AVMLKETSSEVS
+4459 AVILRETSSEVS
-4471 DANDMPT
+4471 DASSMPA
-4478 MVIVYKS
+4478 MVIIYECK
-4485 TCTTG
+4485 CTKGENENNKYETTIKEYRWKDKDSEGNEKWHYLNPTQDIQKGENGETEKEFLVDGKIRVLENGNEVELINDRGTG
-4490 DNGNCTFK
+4490 NGPGGGGVTPPPPPPSNPYPAIDRIGINKIDNNGNPVAGVNFKGKLIAVDDNGNAK
-4498 TTIQEYKWQDDNGWH
+4498 QKAVI
-4513 SLNPNQTI
+4513 
-4521 QTGENGNTEKNEI
+4521 GE
-4534 IVDGRIKIEVAD
+4534 D
-4546 NKNKVSL
+4546 
-4553 INDGG
+4553 G
-4558 KIELSTSES
+4558 KITGWEDIQYDFDMT
-4567 IKLTKKDS
+4567 TND
-4575 NGNTVGGIEFK
+4575 VGLCWIPA
-4586 GKVIAINADGTPKKE
+4586 V
-4601 AMSDENGNI
+4601 ENEEI
-4610 TGTKDIEYEF
+4610 PY
-4620 DVITDNKGTALI
+4620 
-4632 YTPNAKEM
+4632 
-4640 PKYEGKIKVV
+4640 YEGKFKIV
-4650 IEEEKWAAS
+4650 ITEEKWADS
-4659 VTEPPYKLGFA
+4659 VTEIPYKLGFA
-4670 DETIEIT
+4670 DEIIEIS
-4677 GLELKTETTGQLKNG
+4677 GLAYKTDTYGLTHIDYPETLE
-4692 KIVHTRV
+4692 
-4699 VYPDTLTVKSYKK
+4699 VKSYKK
-4712 QEEGT
+4712 GT
-4717 KGTETNTYKDKV
+4717 DGSNGEETNTYQNKV
-4729 SLGKDSVIGIEIEN
+4729 DLVNKGSISFSIEN
-4743 QILDYDVDLFDAK
+4743 EILDYDLDLFDAK
-4756 ILKYGEHYEQLKSDV
+4756 LLKYGEHYEQIKDNV
-4771 SFAGRIIGY
+4771 TFTGKIIGY
-4780 KGKESKQEAKDYDVE
+4780 KTQENTTDRKYDIDYNVD
-4795 VELIAEN
+4795 VELISA
-4802 DTTSG
+4802 DDSTG
-4807 QQGTANGKVGKIVAK
+4807 QQGTADGKVGKIVAK
-4822 GIDGEIKGSD
+4822 GIDGEITGNG
-4832 IYLELTETAIDY
+4832 IYLEITETSINYPA
-4844 DVEDITV
+4844 EKTT
-4851 IIKYD
+4851 IIVKYD
-4856 YNPDAQGK
+4856 YNPDKNGN
-4864 GTPVI
+4864 GTPTI

-4875 KDGITDEQKKSV
+4875 KDGVKGEAKGSVAEGTTDLICTAESD
-4887 DANNTEV
+4887 DAKAL
-4894 IYTVS
+4894 I
-4899 TDTQNADASN
+4899 
-4909 AVKEILGEMIYKN
+4909 GGMIYKN
-4922 YSNTAKTSLINTVIP
+4922 YSNTAKNSLVNIVTP
-4937 NPLDIQIKKIDSN
+4937 NPLDIQIKKVDSN
-4950 GKPVAG
+4950 GKPVKG

-4966 DDSGNARKEKDAQ
+4966 DDSGNTKKDEN
-4979 GQDVEIKK
+4979 GQEITK
-4987 EFTTA
+4987 EFSSVGA
-4992 IAKEDGTTENLQW
+4992 IGKELNW
-5005 ITSDSD
+5005 ITSD
-5011 GVARLHLTPEEVNK
+5011 GFGKATLHLTSEEVDR

-5034 DKEEWSTDEKD
+5034 DKEEWSRIDDDRFD
-5045 PLKVDPAERTPLDFI
+5045 PDAVKPTECKPLDFI

-5071 DVQKDKTSS
+5071 DVQKDKTSR
-5080 LINEN
+5080 LIND
-5085 GGPKV
+5085 GTPQVKI
-5090 TIKKDEADVTSNYQ
+5090 TKDNQDVTSNYK
-5104 DRVNANVSNE
+5104 DRVNANVSNK

-5138 NGKEIQIKEGVVFTG
+5138 NGEEIKIKEGVVFTG
-5153 EITHD
+5153 EITHE

-5163 IDVEFNTEGNIV
+5163 IDVEFNTGGEIV
-5175 AKGINGDIVGENITL
+5175 ARGIRGDITGKNITL
-5190 KVTEVQTISGIVPVD
+5190 KVTEVQTIDGIVPVD

-5210 SCSYNNGKFETTIS
+5210 NCSYNNGQFVTEIT
-5224 KKTLKEHGTDTVL
+5224 KKTLKEHGTGKEL
-5237 KEIQATDESGNV
+5237 KEISATDESGNV
-5249 LEEDVINND
+5249 LEEDVIIND

-5268 ENGNPVEG
+5268 ENGNTVEG
-5276 IKFTGKVVSR
+5276 IKFTGKVKSR
-5286 ENTGKGGEKSFTA
+5286 ENTGNGGEKSFTA
-5299 SATDGDGIAT
+5299 STTDGIAT
-5309 ITLTKDDITNYIKLG
+5309 ITLTKDDITNYIELG

-5338 TAKAK
+5338 TAKAN
-5343 WQSKEGNASR
+5343 WQGENKNR
-5353 ELNFITSPVT
+5353 ELNLITSPIT
-5363 ISGYTLFEIWDGNN
+5363 ISGYTLFETWDGNN

-5382 DFSGVSCDNENI
+5382 DFSDVSCDNGNV
-5394 TIEEDL
+5394 TIEKEL
-5400 TTIKF
+5400 TTIRFK
-5405 MNNDV
+5405 NNDLV
-5410 IYNIPFI
+5410 YNIPFI
-5417 KTNKLLKENVTDV
+5417 KTNKLLTKGVENLENLKDV
-5430 EKLKNVTFDISI
+5430 AFEITVKN
-5442 KAGEGDQNPQNF
+5442 GEGDNNPQCF
-5454 HVTSDDN
+5454 SRVSDEN
-5461 GRFDVTGVNKFG
+5461 GRFDIVGVTKFG
-5473 DITLTLREVTSEDST
+5473 DSSGVVTLILKEQVSPNAT
-5488 AKILEQEMKI
+5488 AKLLEDEMVI
-5498 TYKTQITDGTVTL
+5498 TYKPVISSDNKVQL
-5511 TDIKVDGTPIA
+5511 TDIKVDGTPISE
-5522 DLANIQENENGEEQE
+5522 LTNIQENENGEEQE
-5537 TKEPNIQYVEIKQNE
+5537 TKETNIQYVEIKQNE
-5552 KTVKAFNIVNH
+5552 ETVTAFNLVNP
-5563 DSYKI
+5563 DRYKI

-5575 VDDNVIDAT
+5575 VGGNVIDAT

-5594 TNQSQVNGTDTIM
+5594 TNPSQVNGNDTIM
-5607 SYKSFEEKL
+5607 SYKSFEESL
-5616 KNLKD
+5616 KTWKD
-5621 TDDTI
+5621 TEDTI

-5639 PKDIEFYDKQVYV
+5639 PKDIVFYNKQVYV
-5652 YFIEYDVPATMV
+5652 YFIEYDVPDTMAS
-5664 PIDKVMW
+5664 IEKVMW

-5679 SVQSTGTSD
+5679 SVQSTSTSD
-5688 DKVTID
+5688 DYVIID
-5694 NKDPLNINVKVVNE
+5694 NKDPLNISVKVVNE
-5708 SKSYKLNFKKVDAQD
+5708 AKPYKLNFKKVDAQD

-5755 TMTVEFDNKGK
+5755 TMTVEFDNTGK
-5766 IKPQAQSG
+5766 IKPQAQLG
-5774 KYLVDATFEKNAIYV
+5774 QYLVDATFVNNAIYV

-5801 TEDTAPTGYQKLD
+5801 TEETAPTGYQKLD

-5819 NYKANAQTSDRKQI
+5819 NYTANAQTSDRKEI
-5833 ITDVQVPDDIDSSI
+5833 ITNVQVPDDIDSSI

-5896 QLLFYNNQKERLT
+5896 QLLFYNNNKERLT

-5974 KSDDMAE
+5974 KSDDMAD

-5987 NNTFKAQDL
+5987 NEAFKNQDL

-6034 KVDEEKDQK
+6034 KVDEEKDPQTK
-6043 TGEYKPLEGA
+6043 DYKPLEGA
-6053 EFDLYLTRTKEE
+6053 EFDLYLTRTTQ
-6065 GGKYPDGD
+6065 GKDGNYPDGD

-6150 FGTDGKELGDYT
+6150 FGTDGKELGDYAK
-6162 TYVEIS
+6162 YVEIS

-6195 LSKIYYTEVNGRP
+6195 LSKIYYQEVNGKP

-6277 CHVNANGA
+6277 CHVNANGG

-6304 EEKNNMYN
+6304 EEKENMYN
-6312 LKIIDTPII
+6312 LKIIDTPIV

-6336 TALSIKED
+6336 TTLSIKED

-6393 SLHELTKNDA
+6393 SLHELTRKED
-6403 GEWYELGGYSN
+6403 GTWYELGVNN
-6414 IVRTVTTGDT
+6414 IVKTVTTGDT

-6467 VVEQWDSIE
+6467 VVEQWNSISN
-6476 KALTEVKDGNSEQE
+6476 ALTEVKDGNSEQE

-6505 DGDQVDN
+6505 DGEQVDN
-6512 GVNPNMST
+6512 GVNPNIST
-6520 TTQTEEPRGNK
+6520 TTQTENPRGNK
-6531 SELTRYD
+6531 FNLTRYD
-6538 NLQLYPAY
+6538 NVQLYPAY

-6576 TQTVTQNT
+6576 TQTVTKNT
-6584 VEADYTMTDQGGKR
+6584 VEADYTMTANGENSKK

-6634 QINGKDLTYVYG
+6634 QINDKTITYKYG

-6697 DIMEFDSAWYVTSDG
+6697 DIMKFKSAYVESESNKLNIVRTTYSDDKDG
-6712 NTYKIKNERK
+6712 TIKVPE
-6722 NSEPMIN
+6722 
-6729 RDSLIPEQYMLQGS
+6729 LIPEQYMLQGS
-6743 DEVKKEHAQETG
+6743 EEVTRNPARTG
-6755 QIILDLDQV
+6755 QIILELD
-6764 DNFKNEYKTIKA
+6764 NEHKTIKA
-6776 GNKLSI
+6776 GNKISI
-6782 YVKYK
+6782 YVTYT
-6787 YKDVKQTL
+6787 YNDIKQIL
-6795 DGKTNLFGKISNAGD
+6795 GKEGKINNAGD

-6827 GRKDINSTNGNLRNK
+6827 GRKDINSTNGNLTNK
-6842 YTNLYMYDIGTFYKN
+6842 YISLYGKKFDEFYKN

-6928 GMTVNLYRIGVDEPV
+6928 GMTVNLYNLPNGRIDEKVQV
-6943 ATTNTDEDGYYEFSG
+6943 ATTNTDEEGYYEFSG
-6958 AAIESGDY
+6958 ATIESGY
-6966 KVEFVY
+6966 YIVEFVY

-6985 KPKADGSGL
+6985 KPNAYGNGL
-6994 EEQVIKAKNAEADE
+6994 EEQVIKEKNAE
-7008 WVDELEHVHYKRY
+7008 WVDEERNVHYKRY

-7029 EYESS
+7029 EYESTT
-7034 YYDIIDRS
+7034 YIDSIDNIESNSRRN
-7042 GDYWYKENADKT
+7042 DEYWYKKNADKT
-7054 YSDAQDTESV
+7054 YSDAKDIQSD

-7070 KGTREYAD
+7070 PGTREYAD
-7078 KTLNDNHTAGK
+7078 KTLNGQASAIDGND
-7089 EYYMMDNEKAELL
+7089 YYMMDNVKAELL
-7102 YSYRGNIEKDE
+7102 YSYRGKIEEEK
-7113 VKAYI
+7113 VKEYI
-7118 RTLRDK
+7118 RKLRENK
-7124 QVKAETEQ
+7124 VNAETER
-7132 FKINVMDTDSD
+7132 FKINVMDTESD
-7143 TYTYY
+7143 EYTYTYY

-7153 GVTQYTDGNG
+7153 GVTQYTDSKG

-7207 DASYDEAK
+7207 DASYED

-7251 LEITYKIDVVNEENK
+7251 LEITYRIDVVNEEVGA
-7266 ITRAKNQIA
+7266 IEENQYV

-7284 MTYAEENNVGNNWH
+7284 MTYAEENNVGNNWT
-7298 IQPATTRKE
+7298 IQTATTDE
-7307 GVEKVSSIGNV
+7307 ANKVSSIGNV
-7318 NINNNID
+7318 KINNNID

-7331 VVTQDVT
+7331 VVTQDVK
-7338 LKDDGTAEPVY
+7338 LEKDEEGKIKAKPVY

-7371 EVILTATPERAKLD
+7371 EVILTITPGIAKLD

-7403 NLGTVYD
+7403 NLGTIYD

>member
-125 NAQNLFSEGAGN
+125 NAQNLFSEGARSDQGSSS
-137 ESGTSETNYNN
+137 ESNN
-148 TNTEKKVT
+148 TNTEKRVT

-177 KDIYADPNTQETT
+177 KDIYADPNTQEAT
-190 GNVKGDEDIKQD
+190 GNVEGDEDIKQD

-211 LEETGTNKGN
+211 LAEAGKNS
-221 GTWAK
+221 WAN
-226 DYTTFESNVKNKYAD
+226 DYKTFETTVKNKYAD
-241 LIKKEYEEE
+241 LIRKEYEEE

-257 NIPPDEIDS
+257 KIPQDEINS
-266 IKIDYTQIDAETK
+266 VKIDYTQIDAETK
-279 QNLINEMLNGTPY
+279 QKLINEMLNGTSY
-292 KHTDG
+292 KHNDA
-297 NIDKIQKFLSENY
+297 NIDKIQKTLSGNNLNEQQQ
-310 SDETKKKAQ
+310 KAK
-319 ENLLNDLNNLNITN
+319 NDLVNDLNNLNITN
-333 DLEANDYDDTDTKK
+333 DLEVNQYDDDDTKK
-347 AKEENRKNFE
+347 AKQANRQNLEND
-357 NHINAALTA
+357 ITAALKA
-366 SGVNGGNAKTI
+366 SGVNNGNASNI
-377 VDQIIKEEKA
+377 VNQIIKEEKA

-399 AKEQQSA
+399 AKEQQSTDA
-406 DVKIDQYITD
+406 KIDQYITA
-416 IDNKFK
+416 IDGKLT
-422 NVGNN
+422 NVGN
-427 DTLQTDKQELKN
+427 DTKLQNDKQELKN
-439 AKLHLEYTILEEE
+439 AKLHLEYTMLVEE
-452 KLDVEKANLQQ
+452 KLDVEKSILEN
-463 QANNDV
+463 QASNDI
-469 GKQAELKR
+469 GKQAELER
-477 VEEKIKRRDNIKKTL
+477 VKAKIKRRDDIKKTL
-492 GEEALKNN
+492 GGSPDEN
-500 YNYSLF
+500 YNYDNF
-506 YEDVVDH
+506 YKDVVDH

-531 IRFLAEDVAYRIV
+531 ISFLAEDVAYRIV

-567 KYLFELAKLYNHFYN
+567 KYLFEVAKLYNHFSN
-582 LEQQTTGTIQNI
+582 LKTNEVEGI
-594 ANGEQKTIKSLLE
+594 ADGNAGEIAALLR

-617 GAEYRRVTNVDSNYN
+617 STELRKVETDDTKEYAVKIDEQYSYLGVDSATGSDGI
-632 VTTETSTVYSIVDA
+632 TT
-646 KVAYGKKD
+646 
-654 GEYTNANGE
+654 ANGE
-663 EILYVEA
+663 YVNKNGEKIVYLEI
-670 DGITYWGY
+670 GGKKYWGY
-678 ADEVEKSTNGIK
+678 ADEVELTKENNLDRLRPKQKS
-690 PKDGKHGAIYYEDN
+690 DGTWGAIYYEDSD
-704 KEAVVSFFDRT
+704 EAVVSFFDRT
-715 LCLDNSYGTCIQGNE
+715 LCFDNSYGNYIQGKN
-730 DVDKLEKYAAYYL
+730 DVNILKNYAAAYL
-743 DDTNGTNNMINL
+743 NEEQGTKNI
-755 LTSKYPNL
+755 TVTIQSKYPDL
-763 AKLLGSAQGKNLSN
+763 AKALNTAQGQKLSS
-777 KINYLC
+777 KINYLY

-793 CKNSTSESG
+793 CKNSTSGSG
-802 SIDQYYVF
+802 SIEQYYVF
-810 NHDSNSPL
+810 NHDPNSPL

-1097 QEILNKQSGLSGV
+1097 QEILNKQSGLSGI
-1110 NGAEFVAAAKYKE
+1110 NGAEFVAAAKYKANDGSE
-1123 EGGTEEKYFDLETQT
+1123 TYFDLETQT

-1182 VNNKIYTL
+1182 INNKIYTL
-1190 QKVEAKET
+1190 EHVDAKET

-1325 LKDGKVEKDF
+1325 LKDGKVEKVF

-1349 EVNNSVDFEHGVYSI
+1349 EVNNSVDFENGVYSI
-1364 TDKDGVRHLGKEGK
+1364 TDKDGVRHLGKDGK
-1378 ANDYVKTK
+1378 ANEYVKTQ
-1386 NEITDNGANVDVQI
+1386 NQITNNGANIDVQI

-1437 GSDLRSGQIVIGED
+1437 GSDLRNGQIVIGED
-1451 GKGKIDKLNVYGNNL
+1451 GKGKIDKLDVYGNNL

-1481 KLNNKTIVLKY
+1481 KLSNKTIVLKY
-1492 SASEDGNVKI
+1492 SASEDGAVEI

-1522 VESTGEDDDKT
+1522 VESTGADDDKT

-1595 FVGPEETENGK
+1595 FVGPEETEDGK
-1606 VQLYLYEVSA
+1606 VKLYLYEVSA

-1641 YNTLKDLKITYNGAD
+1641 YNTLKDLKIIYNGTD
-1656 ITHELQC
+1656 ITENLKEGLQC
-1663 ETKTVTTEDGTEQ
+1663 ETKTVTTEEGTEQ
-1676 KVANLKNDNQYVFN
+1676 TVANLKNDNQYVFN
-1690 FGDLNEI
+1690 FGALNEI

-1721 GNTKF
+1721 ENTKF

-1761 IGAMFATYEDQPS
+1761 IGAMFATYEEKPS
-1774 TYDSATKKYK
+1774 EYDSATKKYK

-1790 LKDKEISTSHSEGDG
+1790 LKDKEISTTHENDG

-1823 AVIKETEADK
+1823 AVIKETEADS

-1884 GYTDTQG
+1884 GYTDSQG

-1914 LNFNKVNGISG
+1914 LNFSKVNGISG

-1977 ELHETVPQGYRYY
+1977 ELHETVPQEYRYY

-2035 KNTVNLDTNIA
+2035 KNTVNLETNIA
-2046 TNNTQSGE
+2046 TNNTQNGE

-2149 IDTCDDFVNDDGTLK
+2149 IDTCDDFVNDDGSFK
-2164 NGEQTYTLVL
+2164 SGEQTYTLVL

-2181 YKPLKHDIEV
+2181 YKPLQHDIEV
-2191 EYSCTYNQNEDK
+2191 EYSCKYNQNDDK
-2203 WNITYKKVKYGET
+2203 WDITYKKVKYGET

-2221 ANTSEENAPETPNYT
+2221 ANTSEENAPETTNYT

-2295 ETPNVVDFSQDGV
+2295 ETPNVVDFSKDGV

-2386 TLTVTTYAKDGTKK
+2386 ILTVTTYAKDGTKK
-2400 EEETI
+2400 EETI

-2465 NESKITQGI
+2465 NEQYIKEGI

-2524 KPGEPEEVYN
+2524 KPDEPEEVYN

-2550 TVRYTCEYDSSANNG
+2550 TVKYTCVYDSSANNG

-2601 DANGGLININDLYVP
+2601 DSNGGLININDLYVP

-2644 NGHLKDPTLKEEYKF
+2644 NGHPKDPTLKEEYKF

-2723 FPLEFVKGAV
+2723 FPLEFVKGEV

-2768 ENSEPIEVTGYKAV
+2768 ENSEPIEVKNYTAL
-2782 TTDTNGYI
+2782 TTDENGYI

-2865 DKEDKDKVTVALDE
+2865 DEEDKDKVTVALDKD
-2879 ETGAIV
+2879 TGAIV

-2912 GEDGTLNVVPIDPI
+2912 GENGTLNVVPIDPI

-2960 KENITVEEDII
+2960 KENKTVEEDII

-3028 DENGKPVFET
+3028 DENGRPAFENT
-3038 TDGTNNNGQPTTKR
+3038 EGTNNNEQPTTKR

-3071 LDGSQ
+3071 LDDS

-3111 QLIIEKEEWADED
+3111 QLIIEKEEWADDD

-3135 FIDGKIEVTFSI
+3135 FIDGQIEVTFSI

-3152 GEKHIN
+3152 GEKHIV
-3158 YTDGMQIAVKD
+3158 YSGMQIAVKD
-3169 SSGQD
+3169 SSGKD
-3174 ITNKYMDAKNG
+3174 ITNDYMDP
-3185 KNNILAGLNNLG
+3185 KNNQHKIIVGPNYLG
-3197 NGEKDFAFGISV
+3197 NGEKDFAFGVSV
-3209 TNKFKSYDVPVAL
+3209 TNTFKSYDVPVAL

-3235 NTGEANTVTVGGQKY
+3235 NTGEANTVTVDGQKY

-3279 PLNPEDMEKAGT
+3279 PLNPEDMEKAGA

-3298 KDIDNDGKQEA
+3298 KDIDGDNKQEA
-3309 VIVAKGIKGSIIG
+3309 VIVAKGIKGSITG
-3322 EDIIIKL
+3322 ADIIIKL

-3340 PDIKVHYKLE
+3340 PDIKVHYKFE
-3350 TGEAK
+3350 NGEAK
-3355 VTRYECNNEIE
+3355 VTRYECNNKIE
-3366 QCTENH
+3366 QCTATH
-3372 DNNGTCKIKDLIY
+3372 DSNGTCKIEDLIY

-3398 TKGPEETTP
+3398 ETGEGPKETTP

-3434 TEDCKNDCKDPN
+3434 TEECKNDCKDPN

-3541 LEFIKNPIVINGIE
+3541 LEFIKNPIVIEGVK
-3555 IKNDS
+3555 IKKADS
-3560 ENGDTQCKVDYTNA
+3560 TSEEEEEEEKTVTYKVDYTDAKVAEND
-3574 TVDGTNSNVSI
+3574 TEGKEHVRI
-3585 DNTVGMQIVFTNK
+3585 DSKVGAEIVFTNK
-3598 EATFDLDLFKG
+3598 EEKYDLKLFDKKLVNNDGTLT
-3609 KMINYIGELKQIYK
+3609 QIFN

-3630 IVRAEDIKADNIAE
+3630 IV
-3644 VSLQHIVSTTDESTA
+3644 
-3659 ENTGD
+3659 
-3664 NGNLATT
+3664 
-3671 GIEANNGKIT
+3671 
-3681 IKGIKGTFASESNEE
+3681 
-3696 QQENV
+3696 
-3701 QQYAVVLREKASE
+3701 
-3714 ISDAKDMPTMAIVF
+3714 
-3728 ESKCTTGEDGK
+3728 
-3739 CTFNTTIKEYKWQDD
+3739 
-3754 NGWHTLNPAQNVES
+3754 
-3768 DENGKVEQFLA
+3768 KV
-3779 TNRMLVKYENGKA
+3779 
-3792 VTYLVNTPPTTI
+3792 
-3804 TGGGYL
+3804 
-3810 PTTVDIPL
+3810 
-3818 VKYDENGNLVNGVK
+3818 
-3832 FSGHIEVD
+3832 
-3840 NHSKMQFSTITGEV
+3840 
-3854 PTTTIANGFEN
+3854 
-3865 VYVARDGVAIIP
+3865 
-3877 KIPFTG
+3877 
-3883 KVKVVIEKEEWASD
+3883 
-3897 AYKPSAGYP
+3897 
-3906 DLEFIDG
+3906 
-3913 KIEITLTIDEDEKGN
+3913 
-3928 KHIQQGGIEIAVK
+3928 
-3941 GKDDKDITN
+3941 
-3950 QYMDTTNSNNNK
+3950 
-3962 VLVGLN
+3962 
-3968 SLNKG
+3968 
-3973 DSEDNEELLF
+3973 
-3983 GIKITNKIK
+3983 
-3992 TYDLPIALKVIAEDG
+3992 
-4007 SNSTN
+4007 
-4012 GANTIQVGEKT
+4012 
-4023 YRTPSEDEA
+4023 
-4032 KELRFSAEVLDST
+4032 
-4045 GTVVQN
+4045 
-4051 LLPLTPEQMQNADA
+4051 
-4065 VGIGIDTK
+4065 
-4073 GSDNKTEAVITAKGI
+4073 
-4088 KGSIIGDNLTIRLHE
+4088 
-4103 ENSAGLEPI
+4103 
-4112 PDIDVHYTTNGDGA
+4112 
-4126 PKVTSYQCGGQTVE
+4126 
-4140 NKAPEENGD
+4140 
-4149 TTECN
+4149 
-4154 IEDLIYVSED
+4154 
-4164 GKYALVNKPVTGGGP
+4164 
-4179 KETTPELT
+4179 
-4187 IKKVINVDG
+4187 
-4196 HEVGVPGVHFK
+4196 
-4207 IRVCTPECKNDCTD
+4207 
-4221 VAKCGCENNDNCDK
+4221 
-4235 CHDYEAVSK
+4235 
-4244 AGGLATFELTDFS
+4244 
-4257 KDTTSQSIDNLK
+4257 
-4269 VIILEEKLATEE
+4269 
-4281 EKEQLV
+4281 
-4287 KEGVEPYTTENPGD
+4287 
-4301 VKLEFIKDPVTITG
+4301 
-4315 IKLKNNSENGKTQCT
+4315 
-4330 VDYSS
+4330 
-4335 AKVADENSNVRI
+4335 
-4347 DSKAGMQ
+4347 
-4354 IVFTNTEA
+4354 
-4362 KYDLDLFDSK
+4362 
-4372 LVYEDNKLKQIYK
+4372 EDNKEISTDNLDEETI
-4385 GVEFEA
+4385 
-4391 DIVRAEDI
+4391 
-4399 NAENIAEKSLQH
+4399 LQH
-4411 FVSETAKATA
+4411 FVSETDKDIADNA
-4421 NNTGKNGDLGTVGLD
+4421 GDNGDLGTVGID
-4436 ASDGKIKLKGIKG
+4436 ENTGEIKLKGVKG
-4449 TLAGDNGQEY
+4449 TIVSKEEQQEGQEAQATDDNGKSAQY
-4459 AVMLKETSSEVS
+4459 AVILRETSSEVS
-4471 DANDMPT
+4471 DASSMPA
-4478 MVIVYKS
+4478 MVIIYECK
-4485 TCTTG
+4485 CTKGENENNKYETTIKEYRWKDKDSEGNEKWHYLNPTQDIQKGENGETEKEFLVDGKIRVLENGNEVELINDRGTG
-4490 DNGNCTFK
+4490 NGPGGGGVTPPPPPPSNPYPAIDRIGINKIDNNGNPVAGVNFKGKLIAVDDNGNAK
-4498 TTIQEYKWQDDNGWH
+4498 QKAVI
-4513 SLNPNQTI
+4513 
-4521 QTGENGNTEKNEI
+4521 GE
-4534 IVDGRIKIEVAD
+4534 D
-4546 NKNKVSL
+4546 
-4553 INDGG
+4553 G
-4558 KIELSTSES
+4558 KITGWEDIQYDFDMT
-4567 IKLTKKDS
+4567 TND
-4575 NGNTVGGIEFK
+4575 VGLCWIPA
-4586 GKVIAINADGTPKKE
+4586 V
-4601 AMSDENGNI
+4601 ENEEI
-4610 TGTKDIEYEF
+4610 PY
-4620 DVITDNKGTALI
+4620 
-4632 YTPNAKEM
+4632 
-4640 PKYEGKIKVV
+4640 YEGKFKIV
-4650 IEEEKWAAS
+4650 ITEEKWADS
-4659 VTEPPYKLGFA
+4659 VTEIPYKLGFA
-4670 DETIEIT
+4670 DEIIEIS
-4677 GLELKTETTGQLKNG
+4677 GLAYKTDTYGLTHIDYPETLE
-4692 KIVHTRV
+4692 
-4699 VYPDTLTVKSYKK
+4699 VKSYKK
-4712 QEEGT
+4712 GT
-4717 KGTETNTYKDKV
+4717 DGSNGEETNTYQNKV
-4729 SLGKDSVIGIEIEN
+4729 DLVNKGSISFSIEN
-4743 QILDYDVDLFDAK
+4743 EILDYDLDLFDAK
-4756 ILKYGEHYEQLKSDV
+4756 LLKYGEHYEQIKDNV
-4771 SFAGRIIGY
+4771 TFTGKIIGY
-4780 KGKESKQEAKDYDVE
+4780 KTQENTTDRKYDIDYNVD
-4795 VELIAEN
+4795 VELISA
-4802 DTTSG
+4802 DDSTG
-4807 QQGTANGKVGKIVAK
+4807 QQGTADGKVGKIVAK
-4822 GIDGEIKGSD
+4822 GIDGEITGNG
-4832 IYLELTETAIDY
+4832 IYLEITETSINYPA
-4844 DVEDITV
+4844 EKTT
-4851 IIKYD
+4851 IIVKYD
-4856 YNPDAQGK
+4856 YNPDKNGK
-4864 GTPVI
+4864 GTPTI

-4875 KDGITDEQKKSV
+4875 KDGVKGEAKGNVAEGTTDL
-4887 DANNTEV
+4887 
-4894 IYTVS
+4894 IC
-4899 TDTQNADASN
+4899 NAEGDESKAL
-4909 AVKEILGEMIYKN
+4909 IGGMIYKN
-4922 YSNTAKTSLINTVIP
+4922 YTETAKNSLVNIITP
-4937 NPLDIQIKKIDSN
+4937 NPLDIQIKKVDSN

-4966 DDSGNARKEKDAQ
+4966 DDSGNARKEKNEQ
-4979 GQDVEIKK
+4979 NQDVEIKK

-4992 IAKEDGTTENLQW
+4992 IAKEDETTENLQW

-5034 DKEEWSTDEKD
+5034 DSEEWSTDEKD

-5080 LINEN
+5080 LINDGTPQVKIMKE
-5085 GGPKV
+5085 
-5090 TIKKDEADVTSNYQ
+5090 EADVTSNYQ

-5153 EITHD
+5153 EITHE

-5163 IDVEFNTEGNIV
+5163 IDVEFNTEGKIV

-5210 SCSYNNGKFETTIS
+5210 NCSYNNGKFETTIS
-5224 KKTLKEHGTDTVL
+5224 KKTLKEHGTGKDL
-5237 KEIQATDESGNV
+5237 KEIPATDESGNV

-5276 IKFTGKVVSR
+5276 IKFTGKVKSQ
-5286 ENTGKGGEKSFTA
+5286 ENTGNGGIKSFTT
-5299 SATDGDGIAT
+5299 SATDVDGIAT
-5309 ITLTKDDITNYIKLG
+5309 ITLSKEDITNYIKLG

-5417 KTNKLLKENVTDV
+5417 KTNKLLKENVTDA

-5473 DITLTLREVTSEDST
+5473 DNVILTLREVTSEDST

-5511 TDIKVDGTPIA
+5511 TDIQVDGTPIA

-5552 KTVKAFNIVNH
+5552 ETVKAFNLVNH

-5594 TNQSQVNGTDTIM
+5594 TNPSQVNGNDTIM

-5694 NKDPLNINVKVVNE
+5694 NKDPLNISVRVVNE

-5723 ASRQINYQGAKFTLQ
+5723 ANRQINYQGAKFTLQ

-5896 QLLFYNNQKERLT
+5896 QLLFYNNNKERLT

-5974 KSDDMAE
+5974 EASKAD

-5987 NNTFKAQDL
+5987 NNTFKTQELD
-5996 GKLNKD
+5996 KLNKD

-6034 KVDEEKDQK
+6034 KVDEEKDPK
-6043 TGEYKPLEGA
+6043 TGDYKPLEGA

-6195 LSKIYYTEVNGRP
+6195 LSKIYYQEVNGKP

-6467 VVEQWDSIE
+6467 VVEQWDSISN
-6476 KALTEVKDGNSEQE
+6476 ALTEVKDGNSEQE

-6531 SELTRYD
+6531 SELARYD

-6634 QINGKDLTYVYG
+6634 QINGKDLTYIYG

-6662 DIEKLGD
+6662 DIAKLGD

-6697 DIMEFDSAWYVTSDG
+6697 NIMDFDSAWYVTSDG
-6712 NTYKIKNERK
+6712 GKKFFDRDRVNKIDNDET
-6722 NSEPMIN
+6722 
-6729 RDSLIPEQYMLQGS
+6729 LIPEQYMLQGS
-6743 DEVKKEHAQETG
+6743 NKVEKSHAATG
-6755 QIILDLDQV
+6755 RIILELDKV
-6764 DNFKNEYKTIKA
+6764 DGFKNEYKTIKA

-6787 YKDVKQTL
+6787 YNDKVLKQTS

-6817 AEIYNSNSIG
+6817 AEIHSSNSIG
-6827 GRKDINSTNGNLRNK
+6827 GRKDINSTNGNLIGK
-6842 YTNLYMYDIGTFYKN
+6842 YTSLYYCNFDEFYEN

-6928 GMTVNLYRIGVDEPV
+6928 GMTVNLYRIPFNESTGRETGEKIWV

-6958 AAIESGDY
+6958 AAIESGYY

-7008 WVDELEHVHYKRY
+7008 WVDELTNVHYKRY

-7054 YSDAQDTESV
+7054 YSDAKDIHSTAGDLVQ
-7064 DKENPT
+7064 
-7070 KGTREYAD
+7070 GTREYAD
-7078 KTLNDNHTAGK
+7078 DTLNNKHTVDN

-7118 RTLRDK
+7118 RTLRDN

-7132 FKINVMDTDSD
+7132 FKINVMDIDSD

-7153 GVTQYTDGNG
+7153 GVTQYTDEKG

-7192 VDNVKIYTSSGNSNV
+7192 VDNVKIYTSAGNSNV

-7251 LEITYKIDVVNEENK
+7251 LEITYKIDVVNEEDGK
-7266 ITRAKNQIA
+7266 TIAKNQIA

-7284 MTYAEENNVGNNWH
+7284 MTYAEENNVGNNWT
-7298 IQPATTRKE
+7298 IQTATTDE
-7307 GVEKVSSIGNV
+7307 ANKVSSIGNV
-7318 NINNNID
+7318 KINNNID

-7338 LKDDGTAEPVY
+7338 LANGTAKPVY

-7371 EVILTATPERAKLD
+7371 EVILTATPDRAKLD